1 MCVSASLSTAFLI
14 KLFPNTSQAYVS
26 ILCSCPGVK
35 LAASKTQA
43 GPEGP
48 FFWALSSYFPAEI
61 VYVLMPNKISAGI
74 HRHRG
79 DTVA

>member
-1 MCVSASLSTAFLI
+1 MPLPTAFLV
-14 KLFPNTSQAYVS
+14 KLFPNTSQAYVL

-35 LAASKTQA
+35 LGASKIQA

-48 FFWALSSYFPAEI
+48 FFWALSSYFPTEI
-61 VYVLMPNKISAGI
+61 VYVLMPNKISAGT
-74 HRHRG
+74 HRDRG